1 MLPSI
6 RCCGQILHKGCHPAL
21 CLLHLPNSLTVFSL
35 TASLLPLLILPL
47 RLRHSGNTRTASF
60 SRRDGLDSESWL
72 GTLKLW
78 P

>member
-35 TASLLPLLILPL
+35 TASLPPLLILPL
-47 RLRHSGNTRTASF
+47 RLCASA
-60 SRRDGLDSESWL
+60 
-72 GTLKLW
+72 GTLGLH
-78 P
+78 PFPVGMDLTPSHGSVR